1 LTIYE
6 YRARIVR
13 VVDGDTVHAEVDLGC
28 DVHVALTLRL
38 AEINAPELATADGK
52 ASKAWLENQLAL
64 TSGLVTLRTEKDH
77 REKYGRY
84 LARIYSGEP
93 GLSGVSVNDLMI
105 AARMAVPYDGG
116 KR

>member
-1 LTIYE
+1 MYE

-13 VVDGDTVHAEVDLGC
+13 VVDGDTVHADVDLGC

-52 ASKAWLENQLAL
+52 ASKAWLEKQLAL
-64 TSGLVTLRTEKDH
+64 TDNLVTVHTIKDH

-84 LARIYSGEP
+84 LAHVYSGQP
-93 GLSGVSVNDLMI
+93 GISGVSINDLMV